1 MSLTPHRQADLAHPA
16 QNIAYIRDFRRPDD
30 TPDADKNCGSHGL
43 ATSSVITT
51 KPVGNVPGE
60 WQGIAPGVELGNYIV
75 GGCKYG
81 IGNVVQALEQAAV
94 DKVQIISMSLAFGNN
109 WAFSSLVAEA
119 KVYDKLR
126 AMGILFVVGSD
137 NTGDKGL
144 YRSKS

>member
-16 QNIAYIRDFRRPDD
+16 QNIAYTRDFRRADD

-51 KPVGNVPGE
+51 KPVENRPGE

-75 GGCKYG
+75 AGCKYG
-81 IGNVVQALEQAAV
+81 IGNVIQALEQAAV
-94 DKVQIISMSLAFGNN
+94 DKVQIISMSLAFGDN
-109 WAFSSLVAEA
+109 WAFSDLVAEA
-119 KVYDKLR
+119 KVYNKLQ
-126 AMGILFVVGSD
+126 ALGILVVVGSD